1 MKKLIVIFLL
11 TSFHVNSEMVLND
24 PIVGKKAP
32 EFSLNNEFDKKISL
46 LDFAGKYVILEWTN
60 HECPYVK
67 RHYDEKNMQRKYL
80 IYHLIKMISRRKQ
93 GFINMVLAALI
104 FMVIIFHLLQKTF

>member
-24 PIVGKKAP
+24 PVIGKKAP

-67 RHYDEKNMQRKYL
+67 RHYDEKNMQTTQKFAKKHDFIL
-80 IYHLIKMISRRKQ
+80 IHIFEYPIAIPVNSAT
-93 GFINMVLAALI
+93 IAL
-104 FMVIIFHLLQKTF
+104 LP